1 MICSHLHPP
10 YFFVVNVLIEQ
21 MFDLPNVLDKRKL
34 VLASGVSEENMIRA
48 DANCVSPRLCSD
60 ADVSLFAVRTHELVL
75 SPFGGI

>member
-1 MICSHLHPP
+1 MVCSHLHPS
-10 YFFVVNVLIEQ
+10 YFFVVDVLLEQ
-21 MFDLPNVLDKRKL
+21 IFDLPNVLDKRKL
-34 VLASGVSEENMIRA
+34 ILASGVSEENMIRA